1 MSGLA
6 KDIYLFLGYINKL
19 IKAISI
25 LFMGLMTLTVV
36 LQVIFR
42 YVMVNPLIWTE
53 ELSRYLM
60 IWMSFFAAG
69 SVLRKW
75 ENIKVDFFIDKFK
88 ETPRKVIKLIIK
100 MLVLAFCIYIFI
112 VSINIY
118 PKVSKNQLTS
128 VLQISMLIPQFGII
142 VGMFF
147 MVLQTIASIISSF
160 ITKEEK

>member
-6 KDIYLFLGYINKL
+6 KDIYSFLGYINKL

-118 PKVSKNQLTS
+118 PKVSENQLTS